1 MPELPEVET
10 IRQYL
15 QTVLPGHTIEAVDRL
30 DARIVKHS
38 PLTADA
44 MVAQLPGKTVTGVER
59 VGKFLLVRFKSKE
72 ALVLHLGMSGRLVVG
87 PAEEWYQPHTHLAL
101 RVDGQHL
108 RLIDP
113 RRFGRVAWVT
123 QGSALGTRL
132 GVDPLSARF
141 TARRL
146 QELLAG
152 RVVPLKTALLNQALI
167 AGLGN
172 IYADEA
178 LFLARLNP
186 KRPAGSLADSDAK
199 TLVRGIRRVLRLAL
213 KNRGTSFSDYV
224 DALGHP
230 GDNQRFLNVYGR
242 AQEPCP
248 RCRTPIV
255 LRVIGGRSSH
265 FCPKCQPWTDENH
278 LVAKGE

>member
-15 QTVLPGHTIEAVDRL
+15 QAVLPGHRIEAVDRL
-30 DARIVKHS
+30 DARMVKHS
-38 PLTADA
+38 PLTAEA
-44 MVAQLPGKTVTGVER
+44 IRARLPGQMVTLVER
-59 VGKFLLVRFKSKE
+59 MGKFLLVRFESEE

-87 PAEEWYQPHTHLAL
+87 PVEDGYRPHTHVAL

-108 RLIDP
+108 RLMDP
-113 RRFGRVAWVT
+113 RRFGRVSWVIP
-123 QGSALGTRL
+123 GAVFETRL

-141 TARRL
+141 TGRRL
-146 QELLAG
+146 QGMLAG

-178 LFLARLNP
+178 LFLAGLNP
-186 KRPAGSLADSDAK
+186 RRPAGSLSDSEAK
-199 TLVRGIRRVLRLAL
+199 TLVAGIRRVLRVAL
-213 KNRGTSFSDYV
+213 QNRGTSFSDYV

-242 AQEPCP
+242 THEPCP

-265 FCPKCQPWTDENH
+265 FCPQCQPWTEQNH
-278 LVAKGE
+278 VVAKGE